1 MAILP
6 KLNKEQ
12 KKAKIV
18 KKHPSLKQSTH
29 NDIKTIIYIKSSTPF
44 VSGIKRVNKFLKNL
58 EKTKKDPKLQCI
70 MLLGMG
76 KAAERTISLGCYFAE
91 EKRKR
96 IEIRTKSV
104 DVIDE
109 VISPG
114 QEGDTST
121 PLLDDRDKET
131 ELKKRSL
138 SGVEIKIYP

>member
-1 MAILP
+1 MGILP
-6 KLNKEQ
+6 KLTKEQ
-12 KKAKIV
+12 KQAKII

-29 NDIKTIIYIKSSTPF
+29 NDIKTLIYIKSSTPF

-70 MLLGMG
+70 TLLGMG
-76 KAAERTISLGCYFAE
+76 KAAEKTMTLGCYFAE

-96 IEIRTKSV
+96 IEIRTTSI

-109 VISPG
+109 IILQG
-114 QEGDTST
+114 QDGASIT
-121 PLLDDRDKET
+121 PQLDERDKET